1 MSQTDQYC
9 ETVTVSFI
17 YMNSL
22 SSLVLVNSGEVIKA
36 VKAAINS
43 DEDSILG

>member
-1 MSQTDQYC
+1 MLTFC
-9 ETVTVSFI
+9 I
-17 YMNSL
+17 
-22 SSLVLVNSGEVIKA
+22 LVDTAEVLKA

>member
-1 MSQTDQYC
+1 MFLFFFVIVDT
-9 ETVTVSFI
+9 
-17 YMNSL
+17 
-22 SSLVLVNSGEVIKA
+22 GEVLKA

>member
-1 MSQTDQYC
+1 MFFFFF
-9 ETVTVSFI
+9 FI
-17 YMNSL
+17 
-22 SSLVLVNSGEVIKA
+22 VDTGEVLKA

>member
-1 MSQTDQYC
+1 MFFFFCVIVDT
-9 ETVTVSFI
+9 
-17 YMNSL
+17 
-22 SSLVLVNSGEVIKA
+22 GEVLKA

>member
-1 MSQTDQYC
+1 MQSYWI
-9 ETVTVSFI
+9 F
-17 YMNSL
+17 L
-22 SSLVLVNSGEVIKA
+22 LLVNTGEVIKA

>member
-1 MSQTDQYC
+1 M
-9 ETVTVSFI
+9 I
-17 YMNSL
+17 
-22 SSLVLVNSGEVIKA
+22 VNSNPAVFFLVIHVVDTDVVVKA